1 MEIAKKLW
9 IQNSWADTIFYS
21 FGWIVILVLLLMF
34 QNNYAWII
42 LIVLLFNYV
51 HRHYTFALVYG
62 ENEEFSR
69 RRLIYIALPVLAIIV
84 TFIFIKYDSFKI
96 LLTISIIWT
105 MYHTVAQKYGLTRIY
120 SRKAGYGEGRTELWL
135 IYSWF
140 IFIFLFMAIQ
150 EQHTVER
157 YRAGRVILGFLGEY
171 MQYVNVLA
179 YVAGAACIYFTAR
192 YTYIEIKNWRQ
203 ISIPKNIYVISIVL
217 LFSIF
222 LYSLVIGY
230 IVFAFSHALEYI
242 AFVNFFVSSKYKKR
256 PEHKSLLASAS
267 KKLWIYSSLFAI
279 IVILASLYGRQW
291 NRQALEIYIV
301 GSSFLHFIY
310 DGMIWKVRRPEVG
323 KPLEIKY
330 TSN

>member
-1 MEIAKKLW
+1 MEIPKKLW
-9 IQNSWADTIFYS
+9 IQNPWADTIFYS
-21 FGWIVILVLLLMF
+21 FGWIVIFALLLVF

-42 LIVLLFNYV
+42 LVVLLFNYV

-62 ENEEFSR
+62 ENQEFNR
-69 RRLIYIALPVLAIIV
+69 RRFLYIAYPIAAIIV
-84 TFIFIKYDSFKI
+84 TFIFVKYDSFKI

-120 SRKAGYGEGRTELWL
+120 SRKSGYGEGRTELGM

-140 IFIFLFMAIQ
+140 IFLFFFLAVQ
-150 EQHTVER
+150 DQGTVMK
-157 YRAGRVILGFLGEY
+157 YRAGRVILGVLGDY
-171 MQYVNVLA
+171 MQYVSVIA
-179 YVAGAACIYFTAR
+179 YVAMAVCIYFTVR
-192 YTYIEIKNWRQ
+192 YIYVEIKNWRQ
-203 ISIPKNIYVISIVL
+203 ISIPKNIYVLSVIL
-217 LFSIF
+217 LYSIF

-242 AFVNFFVSSKYKKR
+242 AFVNFYVNAKYKKM
-256 PEHKSLLASAS
+256 PLHNSLLAKAS
-267 KKLWIYSSLFAI
+267 KKLWLYSTIFAV
-279 IVILASLYGRQW
+279 IVVLASLFGQQY

-330 TSN
+330 KST

>member
-1 MEIAKKLW
+1 METPRKLW
-9 IQNSWADTIFYS
+9 IQNPWADTIFYS
-21 FGWIVILVLLLMF
+21 FGWIVIFLLLLIF

-42 LIVLLFNYV
+42 LVVLLFNYV

-62 ENEEFSR
+62 ENQEFNR
-69 RRLIYIALPVLAIIV
+69 RRFAYIALPIAAIIV
-84 TFIFIKYDSFKI
+84 TFIFVKYDSFKI

-120 SRKAGYGEGRTELWL
+120 SRKAGYGEARTELWL

-140 IFIFLFMAIQ
+140 IFLFFFLAVQ
-150 EQHTVER
+150 EQGTVMK
-157 YRAGRVILGFLGEY
+157 YRAGRVILGVLGDY
-171 MQYVNVLA
+171 MPYVRVLA
-179 YVAGAACIYFTAR
+179 YVAMTSCIYFTIR
-192 YTYIEIKNWRQ
+192 YIYVEIKNWRQ
-203 ISIPKNIYVISIVL
+203 ISIPKNIYVLSIIL
-217 LFSIF
+217 LYGIF

-242 AFVNFFVSSKYKKR
+242 AFVNFFVNAKYKKM
-256 PEHKSLLASAS
+256 PLHDSLLARAS
-267 KKLWIYSSLFAI
+267 KKLWLYSGIFAV
-279 IVILASLYGRQW
+279 IVVLASLYGQQY

-330 TSN
+330 KST

>member
-1 MEIAKKLW
+1 MEVAKKLW
-9 IQNSWADTIFYS
+9 IQNGWADTIFYS
-21 FGWIVILVLLLMF
+21 FGWVVIFLLLLAF

-42 LIVLLFNYV
+42 VVVLLFNYV

-62 ENEEFSR
+62 ENEEFNR
-69 RRLIYIALPVLAIIV
+69 RRLVYIALPIAAIVV
-84 TFIFIKYDSFKI
+84 TFIFVKYDSFKI

-120 SRKAGYGEGRTELWL
+120 SRKAGYGEARTELWL

-140 IFIFLFMAIQ
+140 IFLFLFLAVQ
-150 EQHTVER
+150 DQGTVKH
-157 YRAGRVILGFLGEY
+157 YRAGRVILGVLGEY
-171 MQYVNVLA
+171 MPYVRA
-179 YVAGAACIYFTAR
+179 ASYVAMAACIYFTLR
-192 YTYIEIKNWRQ
+192 YVYIEIKNWRQ
-203 ISIPKNIYVISIVL
+203 ISIPKNIYVFSIIL
-217 LFSIF
+217 LYTIF

-242 AFVNFFVSSKYKKR
+242 AFVNFYVSAKYKKK
-256 PEHKSLLASAS
+256 PLHNSLLAKAS
-267 KKLWIYSSLFAI
+267 KKLWLYSSLFAV
-279 IVILASLYGRQW
+279 IVVLVSLYGQQY

-330 TSN
+330 KST

>member
-21 FGWIVILVLLLMF
+21 FGWIVIFTLLLMF

-42 LIVLLFNYV
+42 LVVLMFNYV

-62 ENEEFSR
+62 ENEEFNR
-69 RRLIYIALPVLAIIV
+69 RRLIYIALPISAIIV

-120 SRKAGYGEGRTELWL
+120 SRKAGYGEARTELGV

-140 IFIFLFMAIQ
+140 VFLFFFLAVKDQQI
-150 EQHTVER
+150 VER
-157 YRAGRVILGFLGEY
+157 YRAGRVILGFFGEY
-171 MQYVNVLA
+171 MQYVQVIA
-179 YVAGAACIYFTAR
+179 YVAMAVCIYFTVR
-192 YTYIEIKNWRQ
+192 YIYIEIRNRHQ
-203 ISIPKNIYVISIVL
+203 ISIPKNIYVISIIL

-242 AFVNFFVSSKYKKR
+242 AFVNFFVSAKYKKR
-256 PEHKSLLASAS
+256 PEHKSLLARAS
-267 KKLWIYSSLFAI
+267 KKLWIYSTLFAI

-291 NRQALEIYIV
+291 NMRALEIYIV

-310 DGMIWKVRRPEVG
+310 DGMIWKIRRPEVG